1 MNKLAINGGEP
12 VRKQI
17 IRYGHQW
24 INEEDIN
31 AAKEVLEGDFI
42 TCGPKVE
49 KLEQRLENYT
59 GAKYAV
65 VLANGTAALHC
76 SCISI
81 GLGEG
86 DELITTPM
94 TFAASANCALYCG
107 ARPIFADIDLET
119 YNIDPQSIAEKITPR
134 TKAVVAVDFAGQP
147 VKLNEIRKI
156 CSDNNL
162 VLIEDAAHSIGSR
175 YNGQMVGSLADLTT
189 FSFHPVKTITCGE
202 GGAIITDD
210 YELYKKLVNARNH
223 GNIYFGGA
231 FEEPWRYD
239 IISLGYNYR
248 LTDFQSAILLS
259 QLDRIDSF
267 IERRK
272 EIVEIYNHEFAD
284 MPELILQKEIPEADS
299 CRHLYI
305 IQLVLERLKCTRLE
319 FFKAL
324 SAEGVVP
331 QVHYVP
337 VYWFT
342 MYQKLGY
349 KKGLC
354 PKAENL
360 YERIMSIPLYPKMTD
375 QDVRD
380 TVAAVKKV
388 VEYYKK

>member
-1 MNKLAINGGEP
+1 MKELAINGGKP

-24 INEEDIN
+24 IDEEDIN
-31 AAKEVLEGDFI
+31 AAKEVLKGDFI
-42 TCGPKVE
+42 TCGPKVKE
-49 KLEQRLENYT
+49 LERRLEEYT
-59 GAKYAV
+59 SAKHAV

-76 SCISI
+76 SCIAI
-81 GLGEG
+81 GLKEG

-107 ARPIFADIDLET
+107 ARPVFADIDSET
-119 YNIDPQSIAEKITPR
+119 YNIDPQCIADKITPQ

-147 VKLNEIRKI
+147 VKLNEIRKL
-156 CSDNNL
+156 CKENNL
-162 VLIEDAAHSIGSR
+162 TLIEDAAHSIGSR
-175 YNGQMVGSLADLTT
+175 YNGQMVGSLADITT

-210 YELYKKLVNARNH
+210 YELYKKLMNARNH
-223 GNIYFGGA
+223 GNVSFGEP

-239 IISLGYNYR
+239 VTSLGYNYR
-248 LTDFQSAILLS
+248 LTDFQSAILLN

-272 EIVEIYNHEFAD
+272 EIVEIYNHEFED

-305 IQLVLERLKCTRLE
+305 IQLVLERLRCTRLE

-331 QVHYVP
+331 QVHYIP

-342 MYQKLGY
+342 LYQKLGY
-349 KKGLC
+349 QKGLC
-354 PKAENL
+354 PRAENL
-360 YERIMSIPLYPKMTD
+360 YDRIMSIPLYPKMTD

-388 VEYYKK
+388 VDYYKK